1 MVAAPTVV
9 LRKDN
14 AIERSA
20 ALLSRGEVLI
30 PAQRVRSMRT
40 R

>member
-30 PAQRVRSMRT
+30 PAQRVR
-40 R
+40 